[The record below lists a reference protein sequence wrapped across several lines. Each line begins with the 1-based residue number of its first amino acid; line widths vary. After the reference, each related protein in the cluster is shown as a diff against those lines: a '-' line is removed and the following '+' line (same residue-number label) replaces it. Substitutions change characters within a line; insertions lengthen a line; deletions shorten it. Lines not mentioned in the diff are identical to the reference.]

1 MILDIILYILLGLV
15 SGFTAGLFGL
25 GGGVIIVPGLL
36 WIFLRLRR
44 YFNNILKLLIATL
57 YFLIILP
64 KIIKRGHEEY
74 ATYTYTRRTWC

>member
-64 KIIKRGHEEY
+64 KIKK
-74 ATYTYTRRTWC
+74 TRL